1 MESAPKD
8 RREEEEE
15 EEGKE
20 EEEVGRS
27 YSQGIVACAYK
38 NSKIGAGMHAHEE
51 KERGEGR
58 GREGGRERLHK
69 HCLWRW

>member
-8 RREEEEE
+8 RREEEEEE

-38 NSKIGAGMHAHEE
+38 NSKIG
-51 KERGEGR
+51 ERSGDARARGEGEGR
-58 GREGGRERLHK
+58 GERARGRARETS
-69 HCLWRW
+69 